1 MGVVIESHFLANL
14 EYFCALEPHPTVTL
28 EAHEHFEKQ
37 SYRNRCYMLAVH
49 GPLRLTVPLAG
60 KHGKALIRDVRID
73 YTSRWQTNFW
83 RTIRSAY
90 ANSPYFEHY
99 ADELRDALFVRETF
113 LFDLNLRLLSMCLN
127 WLKWKKDL
135 TISPAYHAE
144 PSHTD
149 LRNVITDSPEFVK
162 RGFYQPVAYQQVF
175 GKAFVPNLSLLDLVS
190 CTGPDA
196 GRILRESSAA
206 VNK

>member
-1 MGVVIESHFLANL
+1 
-14 EYFCALEPHPTVTL
+14 
-28 EAHEHFEKQ
+28 
-37 SYRNRCYMLAVH
+37 
-49 GPLRLTVPLAG
+49 LRLTVPLAG

-127 WLKWKKDL
+127 WLKWKKEL